1 MIENNQ
7 VFKCLTCGATVEV
20 VGAAGGTLVCC
31 GKPMRLMRENET
43 DGSSEKHVPVLED
56 NGPGVPP
63 ERLVKLG
70 KPVLSEKPEGLGFG
84 LAIAASLAEAHG
96 GRLRFEATDPS
107 GLAVT
112 LSVPLDRTPDSKE
125 TES

>member
-56 NGPGVPP
+56 NGPGVKVKVGSLPHPMEPDHYIEWIEIINGPYVNRRYLTPGEAP
-63 ERLVKLG
+63 EAEFYVSRQDGLVVRAFCNKH
-70 KPVLSEKPEGLGFG
+70 GLWK
-84 LAIAASLAEAHG
+84 S
-96 GRLRFEATDPS
+96 
-107 GLAVT
+107 
-112 LSVPLDRTPDSKE
+112 
-125 TES
+125 